1 MMEFF
6 KEKLES
12 LFLFFFVSLFL
23 PLQVFVVII
32 FAETHYTICI
42 TSA

>member
-12 LFLFFFVSLFL
+12 LFLFVLRFPFL